1 MNPLEFVLV
10 KEPPNKGVIIL
21 SELQHHVPYSTGQCA
36 LTHGIKNVAETL
48 YQALQAGEAECYKRR
63 ARDLEYICMRP
74 SSEWTKRI
82 LLDAN
87 ARRLE
92 DTTDMEEIRPG
103 QYRVSRRGA
112 LKLEA
117 SVLLRTMASS
127 RDEGRPCVFCLIMA
141 GH

>member
-1 MNPLEFVLV
+1 M
-10 KEPPNKGVIIL
+10 G
-21 SELQHHVPYSTGQCA
+21 
-36 LTHGIKNVAETL
+36 VAETL

-82 LLDAN
+82 LLDAERT
-87 ARRLE
+87 RRLE

-117 SVLLRTMASS
+117 SVLLHTMASS
-127 RDEGRPCVFCLIMA
+127 RDEGRPCVFLFDYGGTLIERENSNM
-141 GH
+141 